1 MQPTVK
7 DDENMNDDCLRTL
20 EIVGKTLV
28 LTPIIVALP
37 LLAYAIITG
46 KNLVSPGPDAGY
58 SAGLM
63 ISAGIFLLIYVSYKI
78 IRK

>member
-7 DDENMNDDCLRTL
+7 GDKKLNDDCLRTL

-28 LTPIIVALP
+28 FTPIIVALP
-37 LLAYAIITG
+37 LLAYAIIIG
-46 KNLVSPGPDAGY
+46 KNFVSPGPGAGY

>member
-20 EIVGKTLV
+20 EIVGKTFV

-46 KNLVSPGPDAGY
+46 KNIVSPGPGAGY

>member
-7 DDENMNDDCLRTL
+7 GDKKLNDDCLRTL

-28 LTPIIVALP
+28 LTPIIIALP
-37 LLAYAIITG
+37 PLAYAIITG